1 MSTSPTSERAPVR
14 GSGAAPRGPART
26 VALVGA
32 EFGWGSGGKLS
43 AVLAALAERA
53 PGALHLV
60 GLGSGLGRPLLT
72 GHPVDAWYD
81 LPASPAR
88 RDEALREIVR
98 EHAVVAALVV
108 LDGEWARALEAAG
121 VPTVFVDSLPFLWT
135 DGDRPDLPLD
145 VSVYCAQRCPEL
157 PPECHG
163 VLGDVRELRWI
174 EGVVAPPEHRLPRH
188 SRHSRH
194 SRPQKAGPGPYRSAL
209 VNLGGLRAPRLAD
222 WSCYPRLVV
231 PPVLAALAGHGVREV
246 HLAGNLPPETA
257 ARLTA
262 PTSPAGPAGPAGSG
276 VPQVTVGPLTHG
288 AFLDRLAECD
298 ILLTSPGL
306 TTLLEAGARGVP
318 TVCLPPQNLSQI
330 FNARFHHRAVGAGVR
345 VRWPEGVC
353 PEDEALALR
362 TGGEGKALEMIY
374 RAIAETAGAP
384 EAHRT
389 RDTLRQSV
397 GTALRAAAAH
407 RAWDGLATALGTGGA
422 GQVADALL
430 SLAGTAH

>member
-1 MSTSPTSERAPVR
+1 MSTSPSSERAPVR
-14 GSGAAPRGPART
+14 GSGTAPRGPART

-43 AVLAALAERA
+43 AILAALAERA
-53 PGALHLV
+53 PGALRLV

-81 LPASPAR
+81 LPASSAR
-88 RDEALREIVR
+88 REEALRKIVR
-98 EHAVVAALVV
+98 EHAVTAALVV
-108 LDGEWARALEAAG
+108 LDGGWARALEAAG

-163 VLGDVRELRWI
+163 VLGDIRELRWI
-174 EGVVAPPEHRLPRH
+174 EGVVALPEHRLPRP
-188 SRHSRH
+188 R
-194 SRPQKAGPGPYRSAL
+194 KAEPGPYRSAL

-222 WSCYPRLVV
+222 WSPYPRLVV
-231 PPVLAALAGHGVREV
+231 PPVLAALADHGVRDV

-262 PTSPAGPAGPAGSG
+262 PTGPTEPAGSG
-276 VPQVTVGPLTHG
+276 VPQVTVGPLSHG

-298 ILLTSPGL
+298 VLLTSPGL

-318 TVCLPPQNLSQI
+318 AVCLPPQNLSQI
-330 FNARFHHRAVGAGVR
+330 FNARFHHRAVGADVR

-374 RAIAETAGAP
+374 RAIAGTAGAP

-389 RDTLRQSV
+389 RDTLRQTV
-397 GTALRAAAAH
+397 GTALRAATAH

-430 SLAGTAH
+430 SLSGTAH